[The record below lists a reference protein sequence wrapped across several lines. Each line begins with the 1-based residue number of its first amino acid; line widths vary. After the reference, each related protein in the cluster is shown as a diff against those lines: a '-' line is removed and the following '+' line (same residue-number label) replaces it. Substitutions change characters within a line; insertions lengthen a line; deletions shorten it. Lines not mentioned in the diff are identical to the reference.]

1 MSDDF
6 WVNFPLTSKTL
17 VWAQFVKCE
26 VYQKKIIILSFRK
39 PLVQSRII
47 MHESTESRCFF
58 IAALYCT
65 QIRVSR
71 VSSHQKH
78 GGILD

>member
-17 VWAQFVKCE
+17 VWSNSLNVKFN
-26 VYQKKIIILSFRK
+26 KKIIILSFRK